1 MTWSGIVS
9 VQCAVLQL
17 CTELYTVTWPGLVLS
32 LFSALY

>member
-17 CTELYTVTWPGLVLS
+17 CTQPLQTDG
-32 LFSALY
+32 